1 MKRERE
7 KRGGYVKETT
17 FVDGDF
23 GTVAVLVVA
32 RVRPG
37 QGSEEAYDA
46 VAPAVGIYAQLRRSN
61 KDGRKKER
69 GGWSEMEGALR
80 GEKDSAEGRRRRRKE
95 AERGWYA
102 AKLWAGHVVRLATI
116 PP

>member
-1 MKRERE
+1 M
-7 KRGGYVKETT
+7 
-17 FVDGDF
+17 DGDF

-69 GGWSEMEGALR
+69 GDGAR
-80 GEKDSAEGRRRRRKE
+80 WKVRC
-95 AERGWYA
+95 AERKIARKDGEGEERRQREDGTLQSYGPVTWSVSRPYLLSRGPA
-102 AKLWAGHVVRLATI
+102 SNAFARVRPRT
-116 PP
+116 